1 MTSTQPPRRAL
12 VDAAER
18 LGRVELTAA
27 EWEEIG
33 SAVEQAIADL
43 ASDRT
48 DRVEPVVT
56 ELANT
61 AFRAQVRD
69 RLGSTR
75 DAPAVVPTK
84 PSRALPGVGLV
95 CAAMLMA
102 LGWALGGLVVLVGT
116 AGFALFIF
124 AVAMAGTRSVANRR
138 ARTMPPTPREP
149 VAPAPP
155 PIRDALSRLAMMIDD
170 TAE

>member
-1 MTSTQPPRRAL
+1 MTSSQPPRGEL

-18 LGRVELTAA
+18 LRWVELTAA

-33 SAVEQAIADL
+33 SAVEQAITDL

-48 DRVEPVVT
+48 DRLEPVVT
-56 ELANT
+56 KLTNT

-69 RLGSTR
+69 RLGSTH

-84 PSRALPGVGLV
+84 PSRALPGIGLV

-102 LGWALGGLVVLVGT
+102 LGWALGGMVVLIGT

-124 AVAMAGTRSVANRR
+124 AVAIAGTRSVANRR
-138 ARTMPPTPREP
+138 AGATPLTSREP
-149 VAPAPP
+149 VAPVPP
-155 PIRDALSRLAMMIDD
+155 PIRDALSRLTTMIDD